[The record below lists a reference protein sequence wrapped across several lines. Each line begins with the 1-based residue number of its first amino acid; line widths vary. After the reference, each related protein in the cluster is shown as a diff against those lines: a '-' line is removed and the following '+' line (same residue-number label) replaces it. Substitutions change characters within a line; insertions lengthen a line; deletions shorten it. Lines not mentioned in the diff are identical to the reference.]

1 MPRLSAGLLLYRVN
15 EGVVEVL
22 LAHPGGPF
30 WAKKDDGAW
39 SIPKGEYVTGE
50 DPWVAAQREFVEEIG
65 LPVPPGPRIDLGAL
79 KQSSGKI
86 VTAFAMHGDL
96 DIADAQSNTF
106 ELEWPK
112 GSGRVRTFPEVDRVG
127 WFSVAEAKTK
137 LLSGHVPF
145 LDRLLQQI

>member
-1 MPRLSAGLLLYRVN
+1 MPKLSAGLLLYRVN

-39 SIPKGEYVTGE
+39 SVPKGEYATGE

-65 LPVPPGPRIDLGAL
+65 LVVPPGARIDLGAL

-86 VTAFAMHGDL
+86 VTAFAVHGDL
-96 DIADAQSNTF
+96 DIADAHSNTF

-137 LLSGHVPF
+137 LLRGHVPF
-145 LDRLLQQI
+145 LDRLLQYL